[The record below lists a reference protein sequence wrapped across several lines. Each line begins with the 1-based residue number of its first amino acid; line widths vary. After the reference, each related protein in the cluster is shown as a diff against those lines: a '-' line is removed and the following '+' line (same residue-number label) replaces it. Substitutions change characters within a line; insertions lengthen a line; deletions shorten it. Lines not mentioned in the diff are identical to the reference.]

1 MSVIV
6 KVIGASSG
14 IVTPHDG
21 RWVVEW
27 NPHVTFGTLA
37 LTSTDDPAK
46 AKRFP
51 SIADV
56 MRQRQTVSRMQTY
69 RPDGQPNRP
78 LSGIDIEIENAP

>member
-6 KVIGASSG
+6 QVIGASSG
-14 IVTPHDG
+14 VPTPHDG

-27 NPHVTFGTLA
+27 NPHVPFGTLA

-51 SIADV
+51 SFEDV
-56 MRQRQTVSRMQTY
+56 MRQRRTVSHVQAY

-78 LSGIDIEIENAP
+78 LSGIDIEIKNAP